1 MRPGLIVCAT
11 PRSGSNYL
19 CQLLAST
26 GVLGV
31 PREYFNPVGRRA
43 YDDPEYPDDPRAQ
56 LAQVFTTGATA
67 NGVYAVKA
75 HPFQLRDL
83 DGVDPLVE
91 LPDTL
96 LVRLRRLG
104 RLEQAVSWARVQQTG
119 QFRAGD
125 PAATEPTYDAKLVAA
140 SLRFLDDE
148 EAWWDARLDP
158 DRVLEVTYED
168 LVADPQRVV
177 DRVAALVGLEEPA
190 EIDPAVV
197 TVRVQRDATSRRWV
211 ERYASEGG

>member
-1 MRPGLIVCAT
+1 MRGLIVCAT

-43 YDDPEYPDDPRAQ
+43 YDDPDYPDDPRAQ
-56 LAQVFTTGATA
+56 LAQVVTTGATP

-75 HPFQLRDL
+75 HPFQLREL
-83 DGVDPLVE
+83 DGVVDPLAE
-91 LPDTL
+91 LPDAL

-104 RLEQAVSWARVQQTG
+104 RLEQAVSWARVQQTS
-119 QFRAGD
+119 QYRAGD
-125 PAATEPTYDAKLVAA
+125 PAVAEPAYDAELVATA
-140 SLRFLDDE
+140 LRFVEAE

-158 DRVLEVTYED
+158 DRVLAVTYED
-168 LVADPQRVV
+168 LVADPQHVV
-177 DRVAALVGLEEPA
+177 DRVAARVGLDEPA
-190 EIDPAVV
+190 VIDPAEV
-197 TVRVQRDATSRRWV
+197 TVRVQRDETSRRWF